1 MASFSRRLIVWR
13 KDFMHIAQS
22 DDGWNNKKGDQYQ
35 SEHLKAKSPI
45 ATADII
51 NKW

>member
-1 MASFSRRLIVWR
+1 MVETI
-13 KDFMHIAQS
+13 
-22 DDGWNNKKGDQYQ
+22 KKSDQYQ

>member
-1 MASFSRRLIVWR
+1 MVETI
-13 KDFMHIAQS
+13 
-22 DDGWNNKKGDQYQ
+22 KGDQYQ